1 MSRKTLSFAAIA
13 ISILYG
19 AGFAVFDGS
28 RSTYAVIGGAVVA
41 IAWIAV
47 GYLAKPDERPAPPA
61 ALQDR
66 T

>member
-1 MSRKTLSFAAIA
+1 MDRKTLSFVAIV
-13 ISILYG
+13 ISILSG
-19 AGFAVFDGS
+19 VGFAVFDGS

-47 GYLAKPDERPAPPA
+47 GYFGKPDERPAPPA
-61 ALQDR
+61 APQDR